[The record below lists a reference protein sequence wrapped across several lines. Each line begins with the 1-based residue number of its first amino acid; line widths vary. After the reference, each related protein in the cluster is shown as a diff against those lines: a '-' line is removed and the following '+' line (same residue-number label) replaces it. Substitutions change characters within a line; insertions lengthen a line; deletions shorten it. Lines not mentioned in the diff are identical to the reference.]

1 VNRHRQ
7 ELTAMDLTPDAMER
21 YDRQLTLAGFGARG
35 QEMLSAASVLVV
47 GAGGLGSPAI
57 RYLAGA
63 GVGRIGILDSDSVD
77 LSNLHR
83 QTLYTMADIGAPKA
97 LAAAAVVAAVNP
109 DSRAEP
115 MVVRID
121 ESSAPGIVAAWDV
134 VIDASDTFD
143 TRYVVSDACWRAGVT
158 VVEAGIGGYFGQL
171 LTIVPGPDAA
181 CYRCVFP
188 DTPAPAPGSR
198 KPGVLGPVAG
208 AIGCL
213 QAVEAIKL
221 IIGHGETLAGRML
234 FGDFATFDMTVAEVS
249 PRPDCT
255 LCGTPGDASPC

>member
-1 VNRHRQ
+1 
-7 ELTAMDLTPDAMER
+7 MDLTPDAMDR
-21 YDRQLTLAGFGARG
+21 YDRQLTLTGFGARG
-35 QEMLSAASVLVV
+35 QEMLSKASVLVV

-63 GVGRIGILDSDSVD
+63 GVGRIGILDSDTVD

-97 LAAAAVVAAVNP
+97 LAAAAVAAAVNP

-115 MVVRID
+115 MVMRID
-121 ESSAPGIVAAWDV
+121 ETSAPGIVAAWDV

-158 VVEAGIGGYFGQL
+158 VVEAGIGGYFGHL
-171 LTIVPGPDAA
+171 LTIVPGPDSA
-181 CYRCVFP
+181 CYRCVVP
-188 DTPAPAPGSR
+188 HAPAPAADGR

-213 QAVEAIKL
+213 QAVEAIK
-221 IIGHGETLAGRML
+221 IVIGYGETLSGRML
-234 FGDFATFDMTVAEVS
+234 FGDFATFDVSVAEVS
-249 PRPDCT
+249 RREGCH
-255 LCGTPGDASPC
+255 LCGVG